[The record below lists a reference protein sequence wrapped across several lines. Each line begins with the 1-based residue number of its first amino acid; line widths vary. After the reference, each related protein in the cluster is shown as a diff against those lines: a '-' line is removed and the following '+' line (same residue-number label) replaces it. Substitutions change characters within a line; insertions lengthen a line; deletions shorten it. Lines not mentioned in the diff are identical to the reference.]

1 MGAAVVGGAEGDAV
15 VVELHVAARVERE
28 DLVAARVGE
37 QVAVPVLEAVE
48 PAHALDQLRAG
59 LEHEVVRVAEDDLG
73 AEVLQVGRRQRADRA
88 AGAYGHE
95 AGGADLAP
103 GGRSEEHTSELQSL
117 MRTSYAVF
125 CLRK

>member
-88 AGAYGHE
+88 A
-95 AGGADLAP
+95 
-103 GGRSEEHTSELQSL
+103 RSEEHTSELQSL
-117 MRTSYAVF
+117 MRNSYAVF
-125 CLRK
+125 CLKKKNKPI